1 MNAKVRPSEKKNN
14 EFREILKS
22 EGTGLFQNLMKAGLE
37 KLMQEALEEEVT
49 DYLGRDWYERN
60 AEEKELKGYRNG
72 YKDAKIKTSEGI
84 LKLFAPRVRNTEEK
98 FESMILQRIEEVE
111 ENVKRLSIQMYVKGL
126 STRDIEDT
134 FTDSKGEK
142 LLSRSGVSRLNQS
155 LYEEYLKFTQ
165 RNLSAYDLVY
175 LFVDGVYEGIRR
187 YTNNQ
192 ALLCAWGIMSDGTKQ
207 LLGLMT
213 VESESQAAWE
223 MFFEDMI
230 SRGLRQPL
238 LVTADGAK
246 GARQAITNSF
256 PKAYR
261 QRCLVHKLRNLLS
274 KLPKDKQE
282 EVLVYLKKVFY
293 ALSYEDAKL
302 QAAEFVNRY
311 SNVHP
316 SMVKCFC
323 EDLEACLIHLKFP
336 EEHRRYIRSTNL
348 IERSF
353 EEQKRRTKVMP
364 QHENEK
370 GMLGLVFSVLWETSL
385 KWRRVQMDY
394 YQLSL
399 LKNIRY
405 LICPQLSQSD
415 LISYERVA

>member
-22 EGTGLFQNLMKAGLE
+22 EGTGLFQDLMKAGLE

-49 DYLGRDWYERN
+49 DYLGRDWYQRN
-60 AEEKELKGYRNG
+60 PEEKEIKGYRNG

-98 FESMILQRIEEVE
+98 FESMILQRIDDLE

-142 LLSRSGVSRLNQS
+142 LLSRSGVSRLNKS
-155 LYEEYLKFTQ
+155 LYDNYLEFTE
-165 RNLSAYDLVY
+165 RDLSAYDIVY
-175 LFVDGVYEGIRR
+175 LFIDGVYEGIRR

-207 LLGLMT
+207 LLGLMP

-246 GARQAITNSF
+246 GAKQAIMTSF
-256 PKAYR
+256 PKAHR
-261 QRCLVHKLRNLLS
+261 QRCLVHKLKNLMC

-282 EVLVYLKKVFY
+282 EVLVYLKRIYY
-293 ALSYEDAKL
+293 ALTYEDAKRE
-302 QAAEFVNRY
+302 AAEFVNLY
-311 SNVHP
+311 SNTQPLV
-316 SMVKCFC
+316 VKCFC

-348 IERSF
+348 IERAF

-370 GMLGLVFSVLWETSL
+370 GMIGLVFSVLWETSL

-405 LICPQLSQSD
+405 LMCPQLSESD